1 MPRWRGISSFVSYSN
16 MLGKASSPVTGGLFI
31 QGGEAEELRDVIE
44 RFPISQDQRNTLAA
58 RIRLEPHRRLWFM
71 TGIRYGSGLPVEL
84 EDDDDDEEE
93 EEDDDDDEHAE
104 AIPAAILDKVNFD
117 RGRIRPNFSL
127 DFGAGLRLRQRDAGS
142 LTMQFDVRNATDRLN
157 VINFTGLFSGT
168 ALAPERQITFQIK
181 TRF

>member
-16 MLGKASSPVTGGLFI
+16 MLGRASSPVTGGLI
-31 QGGEAEELRDVIE
+31 TQGGEAEELREVVE
-44 RFPISQDQRNTLAA
+44 RFRISQDQRNTLAA
-58 RIRLEPHRRLWFM
+58 QIRLEPHRRLWFM

-84 EDDDDDEEE
+84 EDNDDEEE
-93 EEDDDDDEHAE
+93 EAVDDDEHAE
-104 AIPAAILDKVNFD
+104 PIPQAILDNVNFE

-127 DFGAGLRLRQRDAGS
+127 NFSAGLRLWERDPRS
-142 LTMQFDVRNATDRLN
+142 VTIQFDVRNATDRLN

-168 ALAPERQITFQIK
+168 ALAPERQITFQVK